1 MAVAYTESEA
11 QARFPEALNRARE
24 GETVV
29 ITRDGEPVAELR
41 PMKREKRGE
50 ESASESQT
58 MEERLE
64 EMRRKGT
71 LGTARSK
78 RPWSSFKTSEP
89 PVPGALQRFLDQR
102 ALAYANIERN
112 GSVRMAVAYTESEA
126 QARFPEALNRAC
138 EGDTVVITCEGES
151 VAKLRPIKREKRG
164 AESAPES
171 QTLEEGAEEML
182 RDGTRE
188 TMSSQEF
195 WRSFKPVANVP
206 GALQRFLEERGR

>member
-24 GETVV
+24 GDTVV

-50 ESASESQT
+50 ESA
-58 MEERLE
+58 
-64 EMRRKGT
+64 
-71 LGTARSK
+71 
-78 RPWSSFKTSEP
+78 
-89 PVPGALQRFLDQR
+89 
-102 ALAYANIERN
+102 
-112 GSVRMAVAYTESEA
+112 
-126 QARFPEALNRAC
+126 
-138 EGDTVVITCEGES
+138 
-151 VAKLRPIKREKRG
+151 
-164 AESAPES
+164 PES

-188 TMSSQEF
+188 AMSSQEF
-195 WRSFKPVANVP
+195 WRSFKPVANVS